1 MPDSGWDVLS
11 GLGVVILVLVVISI
25 VVVLVLAIV
34 MIRRHRK
41 VHQPGVPVSA
51 KVSYYGSI
59 AYAVLPIDLL
69 PDPILVD
76 DIGVLAA
83 ALVYVGHV
91 LKRVGRKRGRESSAP
106 PSAGGSASRGAGS
119 DE

>member
-1 MPDSGWDVLS
+1 MPDPGWDVLS
-11 GLGVVILVLVVISI
+11 TLGVLALILIVVSA
-25 VVVLVLAIV
+25 VVVLVLAIT

-59 AYAVLPIDLL
+59 AYAVLPVDLL

-76 DIGVLAA
+76 DIGVLAT
-83 ALVYVGHV
+83 ALVYVGSV
-91 LKRVGRKRGRESSAP
+91 LKRVGRKRSQT
-106 PSAGGSASRGAGS
+106 PS
-119 DE
+119 

>member
-1 MPDSGWDVLS
+1 MPEPGWDMLS
-11 GLGVVILVLVVISI
+11 ALGVVALVI
-25 VVVLVLAIV
+25 VVVSAVVVLTLAII

-91 LKRVGRKRGRESSAP
+91 LKRVGRKQDVS
-106 PSAGGSASRGAGS
+106 
-119 DE
+119 

>member
-1 MPDSGWDVLS
+1 MPEPGWDVLS
-11 GLGVVILVLVVISI
+11 TLGVVALIAVVVSAL
-25 VVVLVLAIV
+25 VVLVLAITMV
-34 MIRRHRK
+34 RRHRK

-59 AYAVLPIDLL
+59 AYTVLPIDLL

-76 DIGVLAA
+76 DIGVLAT

-91 LKRVGRKRGRESSAP
+91 LKRVSRK
-106 PSAGGSASRGAGS
+106 
-119 DE
+119 D

>member
-1 MPDSGWDVLS
+1 LPDSGWDVLS
-11 GLGVVILVLVVISI
+11 ALGVVTLVLIVVSAAVMLVLVIT
-25 VVVLVLAIV
+25 

-59 AYAVLPIDLL
+59 VYALFPLDLL

-83 ALVYVGHV
+83 ALLYVGHM
-91 LKRVGRKRGRESSAP
+91 LKGVSRKRQTGMSAEP
-106 PSAGGSASRGAGS
+106 TQGPQL
-119 DE
+119 

>member
-1 MPDSGWDVLS
+1 MPEPSWDVLS
-11 GLGVVILVLVVISI
+11 ALGVVALVLVVVSA
-25 VVVLVLAIV
+25 VVVLVLAIT

-83 ALVYVGHV
+83 ALLYVGRV
-91 LKRVGRKRGRESSAP
+91 LKRV
-106 PSAGGSASRGAGS
+106 SRTRSRTPG
-119 DE
+119 

>member
-1 MPDSGWDVLS
+1 MPDWSGDLLS
-11 GLGVVILVLVVISI
+11 ALGVAAVVLVVVSA
-25 VVVLVLAIV
+25 VVVLVLAITMV
-34 MIRRHRK
+34 RRHRK

-59 AYAVLPIDLL
+59 VYALLPLDLL
-69 PDPILVD
+69 PDPVLVD

-91 LKRVGRKRGRESSAP
+91 VRKVGRKRTGVVESRP
-106 PSAGGSASRGAGS
+106 PES
-119 DE
+119 

>member
-1 MPDSGWDVLS
+1 MPDSGWDVVAA
-11 GLGVVILVLVVISI
+11 LGVVALVLVAVSA

-34 MIRRHRK
+34 MVRRHRK

-51 KVSYYGSI
+51 KVSYWGSI
-59 AYAVLPIDLL
+59 VYALFPLDLL

-91 LKRVGRKRGRESSAP
+91 LRRVSRKRTGVGGAP
-106 PSAGGSASRGAGS
+106 DR
-119 DE
+119 

>member
-11 GLGVVILVLVVISI
+11 ALGVVAVVLVVVSA
-25 VVVLVLAIV
+25 VVVLVLAITMV
-34 MIRRHRK
+34 RRHRK

-51 KVSYYGSI
+51 KVSYWGSI
-59 AYAVLPIDLL
+59 VYALVPLDLL

-91 LKRVGRKRGRESSAP
+91 LRRVSRTRAGV
-106 PSAGGSASRGAGS
+106 GGSPGS
-119 DE
+119 

>member
-1 MPDSGWDVLS
+1 MPEPGWDVLS
-11 GLGVVILVLVVISI
+11 TLGVLALIVVVISAL
-25 VVVLVLAIV
+25 VVLVLAITMV
-34 MIRRHRK
+34 RRHRK

-76 DIGVLAA
+76 DIGVLAT

-91 LKRVGRKRGRESSAP
+91 LKRVSRKKIPE
-106 PSAGGSASRGAGS
+106 
-119 DE
+119 